1 MKVGDLVKDVAYDF
15 YFNIGLVLTEPRLS
29 DDCDAHQIGVM
40 DGDVYHVVEVLCD
53 NCEVK
58 LFTTDELRV
67 ISESRQS
74 NKV

>member
-1 MKVGDLVKDVAYDF
+1 VKAGDLVKDVAYDF

-29 DDCDAHQIGVM
+29 DDCDAKQIGEM
-40 DGDVYHVVEVLCD
+40 DGDAYYVVEVLCD

-67 ISESRQS
+67 VSESR
-74 NKV
+74 

>member
-1 MKVGDLVKDVAYDF
+1 MKVGDLVKGEDYEL

-67 ISESRQS
+67 ISESR
-74 NKV
+74 